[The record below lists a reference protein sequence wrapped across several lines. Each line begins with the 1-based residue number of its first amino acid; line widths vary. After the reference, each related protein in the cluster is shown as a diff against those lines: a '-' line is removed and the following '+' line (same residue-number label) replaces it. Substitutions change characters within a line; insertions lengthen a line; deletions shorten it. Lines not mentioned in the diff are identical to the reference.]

1 MVGMNMKSI
10 DALVKKVL
18 ELKENGLSESEI
30 SDELHLSVATVTWL
44 LTRNVKEEKPPA
56 DIKIGWRSIGVY
68 GGRIGLIASL
78 FSDVILE
85 EMEKRDIEKVDTVV
99 GIAINGI
106 PFATMVAEDLG
117 LELSIYRPPVTDDS
131 KGTFSSNYA
140 TLKGKNV
147 VVVDDVVSTG
157 HVAKCSLA
165 DLKKEGA
172 NPLLIVVTVNKTPL
186 YELDGVPL
194 RSLIRARTIA

>member
-1 MVGMNMKSI
+1 
-10 DALVKKVL
+10 
-18 ELKENGLSESEI
+18 
-30 SDELHLSVATVTWL
+30 
-44 LTRNVKEEKPPA
+44 
-56 DIKIGWRSIGVY
+56 
-68 GGRIGLIASL
+68 
-78 FSDVILE
+78 
-85 EMEKRDIEKVDTVV
+85 MEKRNNEQLDTAV

-106 PFATMVAEDLG
+106 SFATMVSEDLG

-147 VVVDDVVSTG
+147 VIVDDVISTG
-157 HVAKCSLA
+157 HVAKCAIA

-172 NPLLIVVTVNKTPL
+172 NPLLMVIMVNKTPL
-186 YELDGVPL
+186 YELDGVPV

>member
-1 MVGMNMKSI
+1 MKSI

>member
-1 MVGMNMKSI
+1 MKSI
-10 DALVKKVL
+10 DSLVKKVL
-18 ELKENGLSESEI
+18 ELKKNGLSESEI

-44 LTRNVKEEKPPA
+44 LTRNVKEEKPPT

-68 GGRIGLIASL
+68 GGRIGLISSL

-85 EMEKRDIEKVDTVV
+85 EVEKRDIEKVDTVV

-117 LELSIYRPPVTDDS
+117 LELSIYRPPVTEDS
-131 KGTFSSNYA
+131 RGTFSSNYA

-157 HVAKCSLA
+157 HVAKCSIA

-172 NPLLIVVTVNKTPL
+172 NPLLIVIMVNKTPL

>member
-1 MVGMNMKSI
+1 MKSI
-10 DALVKKVL
+10 DSLVEKVL
-18 ELKENGLSESEI
+18 ELKRNGLSESEI

-68 GGRIGLIASL
+68 GGRIGLVSSL
-78 FSDVILE
+78 FIDIILE
-85 EMEKRDIEKVDTVV
+85 EMEKRNNEQVDTVV

-106 PFATMVAEDLG
+106 SFATMVSEDLG

-147 VVVDDVVSTG
+147 VIVDDVISTG
-157 HVAKCSLA
+157 YVAKCAIA

-172 NPLLIVVTVNKTPL
+172 NPLLMVIMVNKTPL
-186 YELDGVPL
+186 YELDGVPV

>member
-1 MVGMNMKSI
+1 MKSI
-10 DALVKKVL
+10 DSLVKKVL
-18 ELKENGLSESEI
+18 ELKKNGLSESEI

-44 LTRNVKEEKPPA
+44 LTRNVKEEKPPT

-68 GGRIGLIASL
+68 GGRIGLISSL

-85 EMEKRDIEKVDTVV
+85 EVEKRDIEKVDTAV

-131 KGTFSSNYA
+131 RGTFSSNYA

-172 NPLLIVVTVNKTPL
+172 NPLLIVVMVNKTPL

>member
-1 MVGMNMKSI
+1 MKSI

-85 EMEKRDIEKVDTVV
+85 EVEKRDIDKVDTVV

>member
-1 MVGMNMKSI
+1 MGGMNMKSI

-18 ELKENGLSESEI
+18 ELKKNGLSESEI

-44 LTRNVKEEKPPA
+44 LTRNVKEEKPPV

-68 GGRIGLIASL
+68 GGRIGLISSL
-78 FSDVILE
+78 FSDIILE
-85 EMEKRDIEKVDTVV
+85 EVEKRDIEKVDTVV

-117 LELSIYRPPVTDDS
+117 LELSIYRPPVTDNS
-131 KGTFSSNYA
+131 RGTFSSNYA

-147 VVVDDVVSTG
+147 VIVDDVVSTG
-157 HVAKCSLA
+157 HVAKSSLA

-172 NPLLIVVTVNKTPL
+172 NPLLIVVMVNKTPL

>member
-1 MVGMNMKSI
+1 MKSI

-56 DIKIGWRSIGVY
+56 DIKIGCRSIGVY

-85 EMEKRDIEKVDTVV
+85 EMEKRDIDKVDTVV

>member
-1 MVGMNMKSI
+1 MKSI
-10 DALVKKVL
+10 DSLVKKVL
-18 ELKENGLSESEI
+18 ELKKNGLSESEI

-44 LTRNVKEEKPPA
+44 LTRNVKEEKPPT

-85 EMEKRDIEKVDTVV
+85 EVEKRDIEKVDTAI

-117 LELSIYRPPVTDDS
+117 LELSIYRPPVTEDS
-131 KGTFSSNYA
+131 RGTFSSNYA

-157 HVAKCSLA
+157 HVAKCSIA
-165 DLKKEGA
+165 DLVKEGA
-172 NPLLIVVTVNKTPL
+172 NPLLIVVMVNKTPL

>member
-1 MVGMNMKSI
+1 MKSI
-10 DALVKKVL
+10 DSLVEKVL
-18 ELKENGLSESEI
+18 ELKKNGLSEGEI

-44 LTRNVKEEKPPA
+44 LTRNVKEEKPPI
-56 DIKIGWRSIGVY
+56 DIKVGWRSIGVY
-68 GGRIGLIASL
+68 GSRIGLISSL
-78 FSDVILE
+78 FIDVILE
-85 EMEKRDIEKVDTVV
+85 EVEKRDIEKVDTVV

-117 LELSIYRPPVTDDS
+117 LELSIYRPPVSDDG

-147 VVVDDVVSTG
+147 VVVDDVISTG
-157 HVAKCSLA
+157 HVAKSTIA
-165 DLKKEGA
+165 DLKTEGA
-172 NPLLIVVTVNKTPL
+172 NPLLIVVMVNKTPL
-186 YELDGVPL
+186 YELDSVPL

>member
-1 MVGMNMKSI
+1 MKSI
-10 DALVKKVL
+10 DALVKKAL
-18 ELKENGLSESEI
+18 EFKKNGLSESEI
-30 SDELHLSVATVTWL
+30 SDELHLSVDTVTWL
-44 LTRNVKEEKPPA
+44 LTRNVKEEKPPV
-56 DIKIGWRSIGVY
+56 DVKVGWRSIGVY
-68 GGRIGLIASL
+68 GGRIGLIAGL

-85 EMEKRDIEKVDTVV
+85 EIEKRDIEKVETVV

-117 LELSIYRPPVTDDS
+117 LELSIYRPPVTEDS

-157 HVAKCSLA
+157 HVARCSIA
-165 DLKKEGA
+165 DIKKEGA
-172 NPLLIVVTVNKTPL
+172 NPVLVIVMVNKTPL